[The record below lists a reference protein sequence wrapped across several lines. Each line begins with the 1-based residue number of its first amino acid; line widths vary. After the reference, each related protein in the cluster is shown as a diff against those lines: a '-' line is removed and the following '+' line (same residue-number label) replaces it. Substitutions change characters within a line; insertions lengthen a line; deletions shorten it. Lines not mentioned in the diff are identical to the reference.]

1 MDYDNNAYYNV
12 KSATIKGLEWTGNIT
27 TGPVEHHLTLQYVD
41 PRDDETNKI
50 LYRRAKQQ
58 VKYELNGRLRSGV
71 DVTYHYIGKRY
82 DYDYDNSRTVNMGGL
97 SLWDVGLSYPVT
109 SHLTVRGKI
118 ANLFDKDYETVYGY
132 QSAGRNTLVWQLH
145 LLIHVPPC
153 WCLIPASVVVGL

>member
-1 MDYDNNAYYNV
+1 M
-12 KSATIKGLEWTGNIT
+12 
-27 TGPVEHHLTLQYVD
+27 EHHLTLQYVD

>member
-1 MDYDNNAYYNV
+1 M
-12 KSATIKGLEWTGNIT
+12 TGNIT
-27 TGPVEHHLTLQYVD
+27 TGPVEHHLTPQYAD

-58 VKYELNGRLRSGV
+58 VKYELNGQVYDLGW

-109 SHLTVRGKI
+109 L
-118 ANLFDKDYETVYGY
+118 
-132 QSAGRNTLVWQLH
+132 NTRQF
-145 LLIHVPPC
+145 
-153 WCLIPASVVVGL
+153 VVK